1 MASARVADVI
11 SRCCFSLNCCLLL
24 QIAANQ
30 LTSTSQF
37 SLPKEELKCLEIQG
51 LMEEKQTKVTEDE
64 ILFSLNKGK
73 ESSPR
78 EKE

>member
-73 ESSPR
+73 ESLPR